1 MRKLPTSVIIL
12 MTIWF
17 LFVCLIAG
25 VSLLAVVL
33 SAANLGGGLPLRY
46 LDQTNFPVI
55 MVAFPVFGMLLACV
69 IALVMRS
76 RREVVV
82 ETAIAEKT
90 APSNITKEPA
100 SLEVY
105 SKAA

>member
-17 LFVCLIAG
+17 FSACLITG

-33 SAANLGGGLPLRY
+33 SAADIGGGLPLRY
-46 LDQTNFPVI
+46 LDQTNFPVL
-55 MVAFPVFGMLLACV
+55 MVAFPVFGMVLACV
-69 IALVMRS
+69 IALVMWS
-76 RREVVV
+76 RREVVT
-82 ETAIAEKT
+82 ETAIVEK
-90 APSNITKEPA
+90 APSSMTKEPA
-100 SLEVY
+100 SVELY